1 MSGIASRLL
10 RIASAVPAAAFSIMW
25 WIILF
30 HPEGGSMFGH
40 PVAEVLS
47 FVRAAWLAGMAF
59 FGIANGIASWNSGK
73 KRIRFAFL
81 GMGAVFIVLLVLRL
95 AGVA

>member
-1 MSGIASRLL
+1 MSGLLSRLL
-10 RIASAVPAAAFSIMW
+10 RIASAVPAAAFSIVW

-30 HPEGGSMFGH
+30 RPEGGSMFGH

-81 GMGAVFIVLLVLRL
+81 GMGLIFVLLFIWQLV
-95 AGVA
+95 